1 MAPPTATTDRRARPR
16 LDRQDWSTA
25 AWESFVSGGIG
36 AVTVKDL
43 ARQLEVSRGSFY
55 HHFTDRD
62 ELLQE
67 LLRYWEDKWT
77 IQVRED
83 VRALRLG
90 PSETLLALARIIRHR
105 GASRYDVR
113 VRAWALEDPSVRD
126 LIRRVD
132 EERLEFIRIQF
143 EALGFDELE
152 AESRARL
159 FLYYEMAEPAVLAE
173 QSEELKEELLLVR
186 HALLTAT
193 NGTQRMKEK

>member
-1 MAPPTATTDRRARPR
+1 M
-16 LDRQDWSTA
+16 
-25 AWESFVSGGIG
+25 SGGIG

-55 HHFTDRD
+55 HHFTDRND
-62 ELLQE
+62 LLQE
-67 LLRYWEDKWT
+67 LLRYWEEKWT

-83 VRALRLG
+83 VRALSLD

-132 EERLEFIRIQF
+132 EERLEFIRSQF

-159 FLYYEMAEPAVLAE
+159 LLYYEMAEPAVLAE
-173 QSEELKEELLLVR
+173 QSEELMEELLLAR

-193 NGTQRMKEK
+193 NGTQRMNEK

>member
-16 LDRQDWSTA
+16 LDRQDWLTA

-55 HHFTDRD
+55 HHFTDRND
-62 ELLQE
+62 LLQE
-67 LLRYWEDKWT
+67 LLRYWEEKWT

-83 VRALRLG
+83 VRALSLD

-105 GASRYDVR
+105 GASRCDVR

-126 LIRRVD
+126 LVRRVD
-132 EERLEFIRIQF
+132 EERLEFIRSQF

-159 FLYYEMAEPAVLAE
+159 LLYYEMAEPAVLAE
-173 QSEELKEELLLVR
+173 QSEELMEELLLAR

-193 NGTQRMKEK
+193 NGTQLMNEK